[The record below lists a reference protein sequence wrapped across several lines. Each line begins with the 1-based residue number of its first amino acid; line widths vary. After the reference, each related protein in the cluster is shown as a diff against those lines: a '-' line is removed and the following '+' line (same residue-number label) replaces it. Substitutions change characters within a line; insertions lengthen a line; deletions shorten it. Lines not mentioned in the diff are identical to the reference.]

1 MTADLLKAAP
11 VKTLNYA
18 VTVGLASLL
27 SYWLTTTIMSS
38 VHLSHEDGQLGGMC
52 AVIATIFVLRTS
64 RQKSLHAAFARMS
77 ATLVSFAL
85 CLAYLA
91 IWPFHPWGLALLVA
105 ISVLIPGLIG
115 QPDAEVTAAITTTVI
130 MVVAGLSPQE
140 AWKEPILR
148 LADTIIGVAAGI
160 AAAIL
165 LNEIGR
171 GRRRGRSSQHDGP
184 QADPPG

>member
-1 MTADLLKAAP
+1 M
-11 VKTLNYA
+11 KTLNYA

-115 QPDAEVTAAITTTVI
+115 QPDAEVTATTTVI